1 MTVGVNAYS
10 YQVSYEN
17 EVMNHSGVGIASFVM
32 SIAVGV
38 FDFAV
43 IVLAGFVEA
52 STPGGMDEESVVAV
66 LIGLAIFAGM
76 FANLAGIGLGVAGLV
91 QRGRKKVFA
100 ALGLAFNSLAIL
112 GIVFL
117 MILGSMMPA

>member
-10 YQVSYEN
+10 YHAGYEN
-17 EVMNHSGVGIASFVM
+17 DVMKNSGVGIASFIL

-38 FDFAV
+38 FDFTV
-43 IVLAGFVEA
+43 IVFAGVVEA
-52 STPGGMDEESVVAV
+52 GTPGGMDEESVVAV
-66 LIGLAIFAGM
+66 LIGLCIFAGM
-76 FANLAGIGLGVAGLV
+76 FANLAGIGLGVAGLF
-91 QRGRKKVFA
+91 QRGRKKVFP
-100 ALGLAFNSLAIL
+100 ALGLSFNAAAIL